1 MFSIFFLFPSYLL
14 SFFRFFWSSG
24 NKGGKKKKKSV
35 GAVDVSGA
43 DDRQRR
49 QTERR
54 KIINFLLRFDATRE
68 REREF
73 PHFRRWQSNW
83 FFHFSCRHR
92 QRVHLMAPIFTAR
105 REECGNGSNTTQ
117 LLLKS
122 RGGKLLENA
131 INAREKGSSFSF
143 SPTRQFLRRA
153 LSLSSCLSNSSGKGI
168 CSHWSGSNDVIELRE
183 RELLYR
189 SRTGAI
195 TQEMR
200 SVEGKEGIHFLSHL
214 TRRIGFDEE
223 KGEPV
228 IIIIT
233 GLWPSPS
240 VCGDCGQCTTK
251 ACQRWK
257 PIQEVAS
264 RSDIIIPLLRYTQTL
279 GLIRWKEMNPRQNK
293 SDDPTTTNKKNFFS
307 SGFLY
312 QRGGQWRQIKR
323 LRQLLPVLLVRAWK
337 EAILLELLLLT
348 LWFGACVSADI
359 LFFWLFF
366 FFFFSCIAFSRLPF
380 HSLSLATVHGRLG
393 SVLLSLLLLLSSHYG
408 ARRGWTLVTYL
419 VSHLLAAGATT
430 GKGKCFIVCLLIA
443 SLRCAIII
451 LHASRFGCDR
461 VTNQIRI
468 ASTVLTW
475 VYSHTA
481 RTWQS
486 NRLLPVPTQSF
497 FEKKKYFLYK

>member
-1 MFSIFFLFPSYLL
+1 MAANCWRTRSMLGKRDLLFLFPQL
-14 SFFRFFWSSG
+14 
-24 NKGGKKKKKSV
+24 
-35 GAVDVSGA
+35 D
-43 DDRQRR
+43 
-49 QTERR
+49 
-54 KIINFLLRFDATRE
+54 NFCDE
-68 REREF
+68 
-73 PHFRRWQSNW
+73 
-83 FFHFSCRHR
+83 
-92 QRVHLMAPIFTAR
+92 
-105 REECGNGSNTTQ
+105 
-117 LLLKS
+117 
-122 RGGKLLENA
+122 
-131 INAREKGSSFSF
+131 
-143 SPTRQFLRRA
+143 

-293 SDDPTTTNKKNFFS
+293 SDDPTTTNKKNFFFS

-497 FEKKKYFLYK
+497 FEKKKYIFYINKWNLRRRKKDLEIQRLSPLFIFFFISNWKEHEWRNWIEITFLLFPPFGCADRNVWSVTSVRKRKIPRHTATLLLLAPISLPICL